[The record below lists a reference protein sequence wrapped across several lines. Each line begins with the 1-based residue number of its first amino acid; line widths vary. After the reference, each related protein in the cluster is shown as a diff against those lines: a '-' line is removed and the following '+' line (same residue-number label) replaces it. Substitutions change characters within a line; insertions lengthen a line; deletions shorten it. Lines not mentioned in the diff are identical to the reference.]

1 MYGTQES
8 RIYFFYWFCTY
19 WHCPQKNIPTYVL
32 CLPINLSFLNIS
44 IVLTSPIWYMEKIL
58 HVYFNLINTDIA
70 HISSLGGT
78 VHEIV
83 IIYPLPY
90 ILQNDTASLQE
101 SITFELAPQM
111 PLHGLSHPS
120 THWQIPVLTWRD
132 QGRGHASPVTTT
144 FPRAGHLEVCLNN
157 SWLLLY

>member
-1 MYGTQES
+1 
-8 RIYFFYWFCTY
+8 
-19 WHCPQKNIPTYVL
+19 
-32 CLPINLSFLNIS
+32 
-44 IVLTSPIWYMEKIL
+44 MEKIS

-111 PLHGLSHPS
+111 PLHGLSHPC
-120 THWQIPVLTWRD
+120 THWQIPVLCYVKGPGSWSYIPSHNYLSK
-132 QGRGHASPVTTT
+132 GR
-144 FPRAGHLEVCLNN
+144 CLHN
-157 SWLLLY
+157 S